1 MMQRLKQ
8 NLWKAVSEVGVSVIG
23 SLGIVLIISGL
34 ISLGPE
40 AKSGWAV
47 FKSYF
52 DGGEIGLSVLSLSG
66 AIYLLL
72 NRLGQQHEGMGLP
85 IYLLSFLPVI
95 IAAFIVGSNPGFEP
109 TKIGNGQLVVL
120 GLLYLIVHVF
130 WFILLLVQPP
140 LPNRIKSP
148 EKAAQE
154 QAKSASGIEKRA
166 QGRVG

>member
-1 MMQRLKQ
+1 MMQKLKQ

-72 NRLGQQHEGMGLP
+72 NRLGQQHEGLGLP
-85 IYLLSFLPVI
+85 IYIFSFLPVI
-95 IAAFIVGSNPGFEP
+95 VAALIVGSNPGFEP
-109 TKIGNGQLVVL
+109 TEIGYGQLVVL
-120 GLLYLIVHVF
+120 GLLYLIVHVV
-130 WFILLLVQPP
+130 WFVLLLLQPP
-140 LPNRIKSP
+140 LPKRIKSP
-148 EKAAQE
+148 EEAALE
-154 QAKSASGIEKRA
+154 QAQSAGGIEERA